1 MKVAAGQVDGLLRR
15 PDPQIRAVLLF
26 GPDAGLVRE
35 RADTLARAVCPDL
48 RDPFRVAELTAA
60 TLAADPARL
69 ADEAAQISLMAGRR
83 VVRLRDAGDQQAPLF
98 ARFLADMP
106 GDAMVVAEAGELP
119 SRSALRRAFEE
130 AGELPSRSALRRAF
144 EEAAHGAAIGCYA
157 DNPRDLAAIIRDTF
171 AAHRIAISRD
181 AVAFLVEHLG
191 GDRLLTRAELEKL
204 TLYAGA
210 GGRIE
215 LADAQVVISDSAALS
230 LDDAVLAAA
239 EGDAAAL
246 DRALARVFQEGESA
260 VTVIRALLRHL
271 HRLHVLS
278 IQLTG
283 GGSIDN
289 VIRNARPPI
298 FFKQQDSWR
307 RQLQRWTEPRLRD
320 ALGRAAE
327 AEFRM
332 KQTGLPAE
340 TLCREAMFAI
350 AQMARDGS
358 RSAA

>member
-1 MKVAAGQVDGLLRR
+1 MKVAAVQVEGVLRR
-15 PDPQIRAVLLF
+15 LDPQIRAVLLF
-26 GPDAGLVRE
+26 GPDAGPVRE

-106 GDAMVVAEAGELP
+106 GDALVVAEAGELP
-119 SRSALRRAFEE
+119 SRSALRRA
-130 AGELPSRSALRRAF
+130 L

-204 TLYAGA
+204 TLYAGE

-215 LADAQVVISDSAALS
+215 LDDARAVIADSAALS

-239 EGDAAAL
+239 EGDLAAL
-246 DRALARVFQEGESA
+246 DRALARVFQEGESP
-260 VTVIRALLRHL
+260 VTVARATLRHL
-271 HRLHVLS
+271 QRLHVLA
-278 IQLTG
+278 IRVAG
-283 GGSIDN
+283 GGAIDAA
-289 VIRNARPPI
+289 IRGARPPI

-307 RQLQRWTEPRLRD
+307 RQLARWSEPRLRR
-320 ALGRAAE
+320 ALELIAD

-332 KQTGLPAE
+332 KLTGLPAE
-340 TLCREAMFAI
+340 TLCREALFAL
-350 AQMARDGS
+350 ACEARRG
-358 RSAA
+358 

>member
-1 MKVAAGQVDGLLRR
+1 MKLAAGQVDGFLRR

-48 RDPFRVAELTAA
+48 HDPFRVAELTAA
-60 TLAADPARL
+60 TLTADPARL

-106 GDAMVVAEAGELP
+106 GDALIVAQAGELP
-119 SRSALRRAFEE
+119 T
-130 AGELPSRSALRRAF
+130 RSALRRAF
-144 EEAAHGAAIGCYA
+144 EEAAHAAAIGCYP
-157 DNPRDLAAIIRDTF
+157 DNARDLAAVIRDTV

-215 LADAQVVISDSAALS
+215 LADAQAVISDSAALS

-239 EGDAAAL
+239 EGDAPAL

-260 VTVIRALLRHL
+260 VAVVRALLRHL

-278 IQLTG
+278 TQLTG

-289 VIRNARPPI
+289 AIRNARPPI

-320 ALGRAAE
+320 ALDRAAE

-350 AQMARDGS
+350 AQMARAGS
-358 RSAA
+358 RSAAA